1 VNEFHQDTFVL
12 EHVTLGLQV
21 QLVVKM
27 TVNLLG
33 LTVTLEETPQNTH
46 PFHPHFFLGHSGI
59 LGTFPLTVTGMTAL
73 ATSFGVVTNTGPRMD
88 SDRLLDHE
96 TILDKFADVLPGVG
110 IGDLIDF
117 IGIKPDLVLAAFH
130 NRSGQALL

>member
-1 VNEFHQDTFVL
+1 MNEIYLVSQHLGSGLLSLLLVDELHQDTLVL

-27 TVNLLG
+27 TINLLG

-88 SDRLLDHE
+88 SDRLLDH
-96 TILDKFADVLPGVG
+96 LQLR
-110 IGDLIDF
+110 
-117 IGIKPDLVLAAFH
+117 
-130 NRSGQALL
+130 N